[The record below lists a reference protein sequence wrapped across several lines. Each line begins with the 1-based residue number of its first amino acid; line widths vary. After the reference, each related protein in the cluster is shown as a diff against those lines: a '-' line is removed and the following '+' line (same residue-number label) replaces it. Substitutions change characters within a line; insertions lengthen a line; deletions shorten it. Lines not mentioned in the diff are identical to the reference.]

1 MYRYLIGIV
10 LLFTTINISGQEEKS
25 LQSHLIK
32 KWAPEKIISTDDS
45 LKDSFSM
52 EDHLSF
58 ILRENE
64 FTRFFSAD
72 SITAKGEWNLSD
84 SVLQLTYD
92 LKPIEKEIDSTVYRV
107 VNDKPELI
115 YYHDGRELTKF
126 SEIKLESIRET
137 ISYNVLLCSADS
149 LVLSENGNTLIF
161 KAKEAKIASEGDS
174 GFGFTSLYRGIIG
187 ILTVLVLAYIF
198 SVNRRAISWRIVSVG
213 LAVQLVIA
221 VAVLKVPFIQSMIEF
236 IGKIFIKVLAFT
248 KVGSEFI
255 FGGLLDTESFGV
267 IFAFQILPT
276 ILFFSAL
283 TSILFYYGII
293 QKIVYGLA
301 WLLTKA
307 LKISGAESL
316 SAAGNIFLGQTE
328 SPLLIKEYL
337 KKMNRSEIMLV
348 MVGGMATIAGGVLA
362 IYIGLLGGND
372 PAEQLLFAKHL
383 ITASVMAAPGAIVAA
398 KILVPQTEPIE
409 SKIEISK
416 ENVGSNF
423 LDAIAV
429 GTGQGIKLAVNVGA
443 MLIVFLALIA
453 MVNYILQWVGGWTN
467 LNDWIVSIT
476 GGQYEDFSLEFVLG
490 YIFSPIAW
498 AIGVPATDMTL
509 VAQLFG
515 EKIILNEMIA
525 YKSMKELIDVSSF
538 TYQKSVVIATYL
550 LCGFANFGS
559 VGIQIGGIGALAPNK
574 KVLLSRLGFRAL
586 VGGAIASML
595 SATIV
600 GMIIG

>member
-1 MYRYLIGIV
+1 MIRYIFTTV
-10 LLFTTINISGQEEKS
+10 LLIVAGFVSGQEKKS
-25 LQSHLIK
+25 LQANLVK
-32 KWAPEKIISTDDS
+32 KWTPVSVISAKDS
-45 LKDSFSM
+45 LKDVFHKN
-52 EDHLSF
+52 DHLSF
-58 ILRENE
+58 ILKDHE
-64 FTRFFSAD
+64 FTRFFATD
-72 SITAKGEWNLSD
+72 SVIAKGEWSLSD
-84 SVLQLTYD
+84 SLLKLTYN
-92 LKPIEKEIDSTVYRV
+92 LKPLQEEVDSTVYEV
-107 VNDKPELI
+107 IGDQPVLI
-115 YYHDGRELTKF
+115 YYHQGKELTRF
-126 SEIKLESIRET
+126 SKMELKSVRET
-137 ISYNVLLCSADS
+137 VEYIVLKCTSDS
-149 LVLSENGNTLIF
+149 LVLSTNGGKLIF
-161 KAKEAKIASEGDS
+161 TSQIVRVASEGDS

-187 ILTVLVLAYIF
+187 ILTVLAFAYIF
-198 SVNRRAISWRIVSVG
+198 SVNRRAISWRIVSIG

-236 IGKIFIKVLAFT
+236 IGKMFIKVLAFT

-283 TSILFYYGII
+283 TSIFFYYGII

-362 IYIGLLGGND
+362 IYIGLLGGDD
-372 PAEQLLFAKHL
+372 PVEQLLFAKHL

-398 KILVPQTEPIE
+398 KMLVPQTEPIE

-423 LDAIAV
+423 LDAIAK

-453 MVNYILQWVGGWTN
+453 MVNYILQWIGGWTS
-467 LNDWIVSIT
+467 LNEWIISIT
-476 GGQYEDFSLEFVLG
+476 AGQYDKLSLEFVLG

-498 AIGVPATDMTL
+498 AIGVPAQDMTL

-525 YKSMKELIDVSSF
+525 YKSMKELIDVSGF
-538 TYQKSVVIATYL
+538 AYQKSVVIATYL

-600 GMIIG
+600 GMIMG